1 MNQFIKLIDGEPT
14 GTPQSFENDI
24 PPSSDWKYY
33 RPTQEEYDP
42 NYSLLVDKY
51 IEDLG
56 IVAQLVIPYPQNLID
71 HIELTE
77 LRETRNDMLS
87 SSDWTQLS
95 DTNLSDDQKDEW
107 KSYRQSL
114 RDITD
119 TYKNITEVVWPIS
132 PNEKENN
139 GE

>member
-14 GTPQSFENDI
+14 GTPQSFKNDI

-42 NYSLLVDKY
+42 NYSLLADKY

-119 TYKNITEVVWPIS
+119 TYKNIAEVVWPIS

>member
-14 GTPQSFENDI
+14 GTPQSFANNI

-71 HIELTE
+71 HIDLTE
-77 LRETRNDMLS
+77 LREARNDMLS

-119 TYKNITEVVWPIS
+119 TYKNLTEVVWPIS